1 MKNAIAAPSNTF
13 FKIKADKNEQRK
25 ENENKAKITLSCKG
39 RKRMRWYKKER
50 AEHVFVS
57 ESAATAAQKEQL
69 QCGKVLLFLL
79 LRPLPLNEKAQ

>member
-1 MKNAIAAPSNTF
+1 
-13 FKIKADKNEQRK
+13 
-25 ENENKAKITLSCKG
+25 
-39 RKRMRWYKKER
+39 MRSYKKER

-79 LRPLPLNEKAQ
+79 LRPLPLNEKAAQ